1 VHFSWLGFIE
11 MFVVLAFALG
21 WGVLELVALRL
32 DKQREKA
39 VKLAKG
45 PGAPPGRRE

>member
-21 WGVLELVALRL
+21 WGVLELVTLRM
-32 DKQREKA
+32 DKQRTARGAENKSGD
-39 VKLAKG
+39 G
-45 PGAPPGRRE
+45 PARRE